1 MNSSGST
8 QHIDIQGMHCASCV
22 ARVEQELS
30 SVPGVTSVA
39 VNLIRHRATVSSL
52 DAINATHLQSAV
64 ERAGYT
70 ALAVYTDATTRP
82 TSSADIDRTDVALL
96 QRSLIRAIPPT
107 VAVMLLGMALMI
119 PSVTAAVDAVLVD
132 QVMAILC
139 LPVLW
144 AGRRFPLAAWRAL
157 RRGGT
162 TMDTLITI
170 GAGTAFGMSIIGTV
184 FPHTLPH
191 GVTHP
196 GGYYDT
202 TCTIITLVLVGKWL
216 EARARSRTA
225 DALQRLLSL
234 QPTTARIRR
243 NGRDTEVDIR
253 SLAENDLI
261 VVRAGER
268 LPVDGIVVEGHSTV
282 DESMITGESMPIEV
296 VAGSAVTGGTL
307 NGNGSVL
314 VKATAVGERTV
325 LSGIIRAVDAAQSG
339 KAPIQRL
346 ADRISAIFVP
356 IVLVVAAVT
365 AGVWLLIGGPMAVTN
380 AVVTSISVL
389 IIACPCALGL
399 ATPTAIVVG
408 TGRAAAL
415 GVLFGSAEAVE
426 RLSTI
431 TTLAIDKTGT
441 ITEGRPDVATTLY
454 ADGVDSEQAITQ
466 VWAAVAAVERRAEHP
481 IAPALVRFAEAQ
493 GAPIIDADNV
503 RTVPG
508 KGAVGTVAGTTVRI
522 GSEALMADA
531 MIVVPNTLEQAMDRV
546 SQGGRSLALVAVDRT
561 VVAVVGVADAIRA
574 SSLDALERIRQSVPE
589 IVLVTGD
596 REATANVVASHVGI
610 QTVEAGLLPAGKLAV
625 VERLQRRGAIVAMVG
640 DGINDAP
647 ALAQAD
653 VGIAMGGGTDIAKA
667 TADVTLVRND
677 LGALA
682 DGIALSN
689 LIMRTIRQNLL
700 LAFIYNTLG
709 IPIAAGVLLPFGI
722 TLNPMIAASA
732 MALSSVTV
740 VTNALRL
747 KRMPL
752 P

>member
-1 MNSSGST
+1 MDSSDST

-30 SVPGVTSVA
+30 NVPGVTSVA
-39 VNLIRHRATVSSL
+39 VNLIRHRATVSAAGVI
-52 DAINATHLQSAV
+52 DATQLQSAV

-70 ALAVYTDATTRP
+70 ALAVYTDATSRP
-82 TSSADIDRTDVALL
+82 NAGANIDRTDVALL

-107 VAVMLLGMALMI
+107 FAVMLLGMALMV
-119 PSVTAAVDAVLVD
+119 PSVAATVDAVLVD

-139 LPVLW
+139 IPVLW

-170 GAGTAFGMSIIGTV
+170 GAGTAFGMSLLGTV
-184 FPHTLPH
+184 FPHALPH
-191 GVTHP
+191 GVAHP

-225 DALQRLLSL
+225 DALQRLMSL
-234 QPTTARIRR
+234 QPSMARVRR
-243 NGRDTEVDIR
+243 NGLDSEVDIS
-253 SLAENDLI
+253 SLVEHDVI

-268 LPVDGIVVEGHSTV
+268 IPVDGIVTEGHSTI
-282 DESMITGESMPIEV
+282 DESMITGESMPVEV
-296 VAGSAVTGGTL
+296 VGGATVTGGTL
-307 NGNGSVL
+307 NGNGSIL
-314 VKATAVGERTV
+314 VRATAVGTKTV

-356 IVLVVAAVT
+356 IVLGIAAIT
-365 AGVWLLIGGPMAVTN
+365 AMVWLLIGGPMAVTN

-454 ADGVDSEQAITQ
+454 ADGVDSERAITRL
-466 VWAAVAAVERRAEHP
+466 WAAIAAVERRAEHP

-493 GAPIIDADNV
+493 GAPVIDADNV

-522 GSEALMADA
+522 GSEALLADA
-531 MIVVPNTLEQAMDRV
+531 MIVVPYALEQAMDRV
-546 SQGGRSLALVAVDRT
+546 SQDGRSLALVAMDRT
-561 VVAVVGVADAIRA
+561 VMAVVGVADAIRA
-574 SSLDALERIRQSVPE
+574 SSMDALDRIRRSVPE

-596 REATANVVASHVGI
+596 REATAKAVAAHVGI

-682 DGIALSN
+682 DGIVLSK
-689 LIMRTIRQNLL
+689 LTMKTIRQNLL
-700 LAFIYNTLG
+700 LAFIYNALG
-709 IPIAAGVLLPFGI
+709 IPIAAGILLPFGI
-722 TLNPMIAASA
+722 TLNPMIAAAA

>member
-1 MNSSGST
+1 
-8 QHIDIQGMHCASCV
+8 
-22 ARVEQELS
+22 
-30 SVPGVTSVA
+30 
-39 VNLIRHRATVSSL
+39 
-52 DAINATHLQSAV
+52 
-64 ERAGYT
+64 
-70 ALAVYTDATTRP
+70 
-82 TSSADIDRTDVALL
+82 
-96 QRSLIRAIPPT
+96 
-107 VAVMLLGMALMI
+107 
-119 PSVTAAVDAVLVD
+119 
-132 QVMAILC
+132 
-139 LPVLW
+139 
-144 AGRRFPLAAWRAL
+144 
-157 RRGGT
+157 
-162 TMDTLITI
+162 
-170 GAGTAFGMSIIGTV
+170 
-184 FPHTLPH
+184 
-191 GVTHP
+191 
-196 GGYYDT
+196 
-202 TCTIITLVLVGKWL
+202 
-216 EARARSRTA
+216 
-225 DALQRLLSL
+225 
-234 QPTTARIRR
+234 
-243 NGRDTEVDIR
+243 
-253 SLAENDLI
+253 
-261 VVRAGER
+261 
-268 LPVDGIVVEGHSTV
+268 
-282 DESMITGESMPIEV
+282 
-296 VAGSAVTGGTL
+296 
-307 NGNGSVL
+307 
-314 VKATAVGERTV
+314 
-325 LSGIIRAVDAAQSG
+325 
-339 KAPIQRL
+339 
-346 ADRISAIFVP
+346 
-356 IVLVVAAVT
+356 
-365 AGVWLLIGGPMAVTN
+365 MAVTN

-722 TLNPMIAASA
+722 TLNPMIAAGA